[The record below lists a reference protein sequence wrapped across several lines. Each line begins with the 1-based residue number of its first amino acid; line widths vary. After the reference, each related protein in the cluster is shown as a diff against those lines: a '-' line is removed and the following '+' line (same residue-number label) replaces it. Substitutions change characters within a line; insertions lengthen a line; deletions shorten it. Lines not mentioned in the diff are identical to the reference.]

1 MPQLSLHQ
9 QQGLTLI
16 EVLIALF
23 ILAMAA
29 ATASQVISR
38 GIDVRLIAEEKAL
51 AQLCAENLLN
61 QQQLEATWPE
71 VGSQTGKA
79 EQGRFTCYWRLTTQ
93 GTPLPKMRQI
103 EIEIFPTNK
112 RNKALTQ
119 LVGFLGKPA
128 NE

>member
-1 MPQLSLHQ
+1 MH

-38 GIDVRLIAEEKAL
+38 GIDVRLLAEEKAL

-71 VGSQTGKA
+71 VGSQTGEAK
-79 EQGRFTCYWRLTTQ
+79 QGSFTCYWRLTTQ
-93 GTPLPKMRQI
+93 GTPLPKMRRI
-103 EIEIFPTNK
+103 EIEIFATSQ